1 MDEAGVVDEA
11 GLMDEAWGWFERA
24 APPCGFC
31 SRMET
36 ASSSVGLLLAILHAH
51 ARRRPQAA
59 SPDEGLPL
67 VVLYHPLPIALHSP
81 IR

>member
-11 GLMDEAWGWFERA
+11 GVMDEAWGWFERA

-51 ARRRPQAA
+51 ARRRPQRRVLTGIAVGGTVITL
-59 SPDEGLPL
+59 SRLP
-67 VVLYHPLPIALHSP
+67 
-81 IR
+81 